1 MPGGTGPPV
10 SAGPGQRPVATSAG
24 LKRSLDLPMV
34 FCLALKQVIGG
45 GVVVLTGTAIGLAGA
60 GAALAYLLACV
71 VVLLVS
77 LPYAVLG
84 AAVPAS
90 GSLYRWP
97 ARFIGP
103 AAGFLGFWM
112 VLGTHVSLAAYAA
125 TFGATLHALLPA
137 VPARPAG
144 LAALGLVLTLNL
156 LGTAVSARAGIL
168 ITLAV
173 ALALVGLAV
182 VGLPA
187 IEPRRLADLL
197 PHGWHGLL
205 AAAALLTFPIGG
217 ATLVSELGGEMR
229 RPARDI
235 PVAIL
240 GATAVAALLYIAVT
254 LVAAGLPDARIAG
267 PRSLNAVAQAVMR
280 PGGFLLFGLGTGIV
294 SMLGIMNAHMLWG
307 SRSVLMVCRD
317 GWLPTR
323 FGRPN
328 RAGAPVWPL
337 LLLAAIGATP
347 VLAGFD
353 VTTIIRI
360 SALGAAGSAILSV
373 ACAPLY
379 AHRDPVGYA
388 ASPLPLPRPALLVA
402 ALAAIASQLAS
413 IAVLLG
419 DLPLRLTMLW
429 LGWLALGLG
438 IITVRR
444 RLVSPVPV

>member
-1 MPGGTGPPV
+1 
-10 SAGPGQRPVATSAG
+10 
-24 LKRSLDLPMV
+24 MV

-45 GVVVLTGTAIGLAGA
+45 GIVVLTGTVIGLAGA
-60 GAALAYLLACV
+60 GAGLAYLIACA

-84 AAVPAS
+84 AAVPVT

-97 ARFIGP
+97 ARFISP
-103 AAGFLGFWM
+103 SAGFLGFWM

-156 LGTAVSARAGIL
+156 LGAAVSARAGIL

-173 ALALVGLAV
+173 ALALLGLAA
-182 VGLPA
+182 VGMPD

-197 PHGWHGLL
+197 PHGWRGLL
-205 AAAALLTFPIGG
+205 GAAALLTFPISG

-235 PVAIL
+235 PLAIL
-240 GATAVAALLYIAVT
+240 GATAIAALLYVAVT
-254 LVAAGLPDARIAG
+254 LVAVGLPGARLAG

-323 FGRPN
+323 LGRPN
-328 RAGAPVWPL
+328 RAGAPAWPL

-353 VTTIIRI
+353 VTTVIRI

-379 AHRDPVGYA
+379 ARRDPAGYA
-388 ASPLPLPRPALLVA
+388 ASPLPVPRPALLA
-402 ALAAIASQLAS
+402 ASLAAIASQLAS
-413 IAVLLG
+413 IAVLLAG
-419 DLPLRLTMLW
+419 LPFRLILLW

-438 IITVRR
+438 IIALRR
-444 RLVSPVPV
+444 RRVGQQAKGAALDPLGPAAPDPG